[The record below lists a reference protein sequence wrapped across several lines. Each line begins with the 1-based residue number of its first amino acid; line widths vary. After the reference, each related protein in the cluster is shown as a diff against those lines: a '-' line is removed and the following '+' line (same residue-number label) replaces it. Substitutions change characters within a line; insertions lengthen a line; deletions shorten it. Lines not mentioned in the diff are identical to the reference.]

1 MCGPSSIFP
10 RGSAEVRGTGIR
22 MLGEAGVGIPEWGQP
37 SVPMSSGCSP
47 EGIALFLPRA
57 SRKGALKEVGTAA
70 RGTSTCR
77 EPISSWF

>member
-1 MCGPSSIFP
+1 MCGLSSIFP
-10 RGSAEVRGTGIR
+10 RGLAEVRGTGIR

-47 EGIALFLPRA
+47 EGIALFLPCT
-57 SRKGALKEVGTAA
+57 SPKEMGTAA

-77 EPISSWF
+77 EPILSWF